1 MTSRTL
7 ETRCNVATDLQA
19 IAERIAL
26 AMLAKSGVREWTDE
40 TIRISL
46 ADAAIDIAARLLGLI
61 HNDGEH
67 YVALPD
73 YMKVEPGT
81 AKTIKNSGGDAAI
94 TLASL
99 ANGNGTSTGGRQ
111 AATLDLGANWAQ
123 LWRIDV
129 DFELAA
135 TPTAGNVINLYAS
148 WNNATG
154 AGKGNTSGN
163 DAAYTG
169 YSNNLDAAV
178 KHLEFLGAHI
188 CTTQATTTVQKSNV
202 AIIRPKGRYLN
213 LVVDNRS
220 GAAFHSTDTNQVIT
234 LTPLEDLVQD
244 AV

>member
-1 MTSRTL
+1 M
-7 ETRCNVATDLQA
+7 
-19 IAERIAL
+19 AERIAL
-26 AMLAKSGVREWTDE
+26 QLVLKSGVREWTDVD
-40 TIRISL
+40 TRLAL
-46 ADAAIDIAARLLGLI
+46 ADAALDIAARILGL
-61 HNDGEH
+61 DGEY

-99 ANGNGTSTGGRQ
+99 ANGNGTSAGGRQ

-123 LWRIDV
+123 LWRLDCE
-129 DFELAA
+129 FELAA
-135 TPTAGNVINLYAS
+135 TPTAGNVINLFAS
-148 WNNATG
+148 WLNATG
-154 AGKGNTSGN
+154 AGNGNTSGT

-169 YSNNLDAAV
+169 YSNNIDAAV

-188 CTTQATTTVQKSNV
+188 CTAQATTTVQKSNV

-220 GAAFHSTDTNQVIT
+220 GAAFHSTDTNQVIR